1 MSFPL
6 HCISKPTRALSKSH
20 RYLSSTARSH
30 NVDHRASSKLFADAD
45 REGTPPRPTVLPR
58 TAPEHPNWTGEE
70 RIEDAVLRMLVD
82 KYKPLRT
89 GTVQT
94 AEEKMRRAPPTMPP
108 ISEAPPPS
116 PPSPSRLH
124 VYRAN
129 EPLFPAVEGHKP
141 WLTTF
146 KVPSHATTSIRYGQI
161 PTSSAFG
168 PSQIVGATTEQ
179 VDDRQRRQEHDA
191 KKRSEITG
199 RLTRAKESTLDY
211 RLGIKSARSGRAPPN
226 PVSIKGWAGLVEERI
241 ERARREGLFRSVRGR
256 GRPLERNSEEHNPF
270 IARDEFLMNR
280 IVRRQG
286 AAPPWVEVQGELEA
300 AIAAFRT
307 ALRRSWVRRAKRVL
321 TLTPSRLS
329 SPSLAD
335 VRALRD
341 GEWESHERAYH
352 DSALVEVNSLV
363 RKYNAL
369 APYAVRRAYYV
380 REVEL
385 ANIYDQSAEEI
396 LREIERW
403 PRGSRVGAKS
413 ETTPGGDA
421 PVAGDVRVL
430 KLRDLFLQWIRRRM

>member
-6 HCISKPTRALSKSH
+6 YCISKPTWALSKSH
-20 RYLSSTARSH
+20 RYLSSTARSY

-94 AEEKMRRAPPTMPP
+94 AEEKMRRPPPTMLP

-129 EPLFPAVEGHKP
+129 EPLLPAVEGHKP

-146 KVPSHATTSIRYGQI
+146 KVPSHATTSIRYGQF
-161 PTSSAFG
+161 PTSPSSSASG

-179 VDDRQRRQEHDA
+179 ADDHQRRRERDA

-211 RLGIKSARSGRAPPN
+211 RLGIKNASSGRAQPN

-241 ERARREGLFRSVRGR
+241 ERARREGLFRSIRGR

-286 AAPPWVEVQGELEA
+286 AAPPWVEVQGELEVA
-300 AIAAFRT
+300 VAAFRT
-307 ALRRSWVRRAKRVL
+307 ALRRSWVRRAVRVL
-321 TLTPSRLS
+321 ALTHSRLS
-329 SPSLAD
+329 LPSLAD

-341 GEWESHERAYH
+341 GEWESRERAYH

-396 LREIERW
+396 VREIEGR
-403 PRGSRVGAKS
+403 PRDSRMIAES
-413 ETTPGGDA
+413 ETTPG
-421 PVAGDVRVL
+421 GDVRVL
-430 KLRDLFLQWIRRRM
+430 KLRNLFWQWIRRRT